1 MTTGGQEE
9 CWWQDCYEYI
19 DFILPPTCLSDCYP
33 ADHCLSSL
41 LADYQAAG
49 GVCPGSYLDVVYP
62 GLFQVSDQLGGYDQY
77 GVWRGCEIDNIFV
90 MRGLC
95 SETTKEL
102 LRDQE
107 NCVIPIFSQKLSILR
122 TTRELI
128 RSMCDE
134 QAYDDFWPAPL
145 DRRSE
150 EKITRQQRSPPE
162 HLTSEDDREVRLI
175 PIVGSTSTGVPPLEN
190 TKHRYPW
197 LCSLR
202 SVGQQNSH
210 ICGVTLLSRPPGPT
224 VLVTSAHCA
233 YICKSE
239 EGRVVPNCCCPNVG
253 GPGLCTEGC
262 GTNSTTVLMTG
273 AEAEVKCGEWDTA
286 TDTEEDY
293 YVILP
298 IEKITV
304 HPDFNIS
311 RGEQNSQFVASDI
324 ATIHVSDENFE
335 AQSTTHRIY
344 PACLP
349 TKPLSDK
356 ELYAVHSGW
365 SKPPPLDY
373 VTANAA
379 HHLDYYSYFS
389 KQWHYSVNLTK
400 CEDPRT
406 IPITLYPYTGE
417 PLNYPTNSYYPPGTV
432 CAVEQEGKFCPTS
445 GESGSPLMV
454 TDDEGRMVAEGIHS
468 FIKVLTIFVLYMP
481 FFLPNIASWWAE
493 KQLYLMIKSNFKTFP
508 PSGLFPL

>member
-1 MTTGGQEE
+1 
-9 CWWQDCYEYI
+9 
-19 DFILPPTCLSDCYP
+19 
-33 ADHCLSSL
+33 
-41 LADYQAAG
+41 
-49 GVCPGSYLDVVYP
+49 
-62 GLFQVSDQLGGYDQY
+62 
-77 GVWRGCEIDNIFV
+77 
-90 MRGLC
+90 
-95 SETTKEL
+95 
-102 LRDQE
+102 
-107 NCVIPIFSQKLSILR
+107 
-122 TTRELI
+122 
-128 RSMCDE
+128 
-134 QAYDDFWPAPL
+134 
-145 DRRSE
+145 
-150 EKITRQQRSPPE
+150 
-162 HLTSEDDREVRLI
+162 
-175 PIVGSTSTGVPPLEN
+175 
-190 TKHRYPW
+190 
-197 LCSLR
+197 
-202 SVGQQNSH
+202 
-210 ICGVTLLSRPPGPT
+210 
-224 VLVTSAHCA
+224 
-233 YICKSE
+233 
-239 EGRVVPNCCCPNVG
+239 
-253 GPGLCTEGC
+253 
-262 GTNSTTVLMTG
+262 MTG